1 MVTLSQSLH
10 SVVHFPKDQATSKPY
25 CLSYATGWSSRVH
38 PESSPPRAGRES
50 GLKLGHPPLAGR
62 PEHQDVALTDA
73 PDSLALFVLLPG
85 HRYDSIRLPSLIKD
99 IAFGGLIAD
108 KACDSTAPTIQVN
121 ERYARL
127 CPWSDVDQA

>member
-73 PDSLALFVLLPG
+73 PDNLVRFVLLPG
-85 HRYDSIRLPSLIKD
+85 HRYDSVRLPSLIED
-99 IAFGGLIAD
+99 IAVAGLIAG
-108 KACDSTAPTIQVN
+108 KALHSTALTVELN
-121 ERYARL
+121 ERGACL
-127 CPWSDVDQA
+127 CLWSDVDQA